1 MSETNLLTM
10 RSHLLDNTELSGS
23 LYSATQQLSNSA
35 TQQLSNSSYSCALIT
50 KKKKIF
56 LYVLFTLGLSACS
69 LDAQITYLDSLAP
82 EFEIQER
89 KAPDFIYG
97 EIVTTYGGKPGY
109 EVKAVFGEISEKT
122 KSLNGNQWQLE
133 GVFYE

>member
-1 MSETNLLTM
+1 MSEANLLT
-10 RSHLLDNTELSGS
+10 TLSC
-23 LYSATQQLSNSA
+23 LVTYSQRII
-35 TQQLSNSSYSCALIT
+35 NSSHSFALNN
-50 KKKKIF
+50 KKQIFF
-56 LYVLFTLGLSACS
+56 LYILVTLGLSACS
-69 LDAQITYLDSLAP
+69 LEAQITNVRLLNP

-89 KAPDFIYG
+89 KEPDFIYG
-97 EIVTTYGGKPGY
+97 EVVTTYGGKPGY

>member
-1 MSETNLLTM
+1 N
-10 RSHLLDNTELSGS
+10 
-23 LYSATQQLSNSA
+23 SATQQLSNSA
-35 TQQLSNSSYSCALIT
+35 TQQLSNSSHNCALNT
-50 KKKKIF
+50 KKQKIF
-56 LYVLFTLGLSACS
+56 LYILVTLGLSACS
-69 LDAQITYLDSLAP
+69 LDAQIINGRSLNP

-89 KAPDFIYG
+89 KEPDFIYG
-97 EIVTTYGGKPGY
+97 EVVTTYGGKPGY